1 MEYDE
6 LVENA
11 VEKCEDVLAEK
22 ICTQLREAAE
32 KLKLKAAEID
42 ALVREAIEKK
52 ITEAT
57 EIAKHI
63 REQLIEKAKNFK
75 CEDALPAAV
84 CGKLKE
90 LAEKIKVKAAEVDK
104 LLREIVAEGV
114 TKAKEII
121 EKIRQKLFP
130 ALDDEILLEFLDM
143 NAVKCED
150 VLPEKVCTQLRETA
164 GKLKEKAK
172 VIDQLVRQVLKEKIT
187 EAKEIAERVRQKL
200 VDMAKN
206 FKCEDAL
213 PGDLCAKLKDIAE
226 RIKVKASEVDKLLKD
241 IIAKGVTKAKEIIE
255 KIRQKLFPADNEM
268 ELIDVQKCEDI
279 LAEKVC
285 AELREAAKK
294 LKMKAEVIDQLIRH
308 TIEKKITEAKAVIE
322 HVRKDLVEKAKNF
335 KCEDLLPP

>member
-75 CEDALPAAV
+75 CEDALPAPV

-121 EKIRQKLFP
+121 EKIREKLFP
-130 ALDDEILLEFLDM
+130 ALEDEVPFLIE
-143 NAVKCED
+143 NAVEKCED
-150 VLPEKVCTQLRETA
+150 VLAEKICTQLREA
-164 GKLKEKAK
+164 AEKLKLKAAE
-172 VIDQLVRQVLKEKIT
+172 IDALVR
-187 EAKEIAERVRQKL
+187 EA
-200 VDMAKN
+200 
-206 FKCEDAL
+206 
-213 PGDLCAKLKDIAE
+213 
-226 RIKVKASEVDKLLKD
+226 
-241 IIAKGVTKAKEIIE
+241 
-255 KIRQKLFPADNEM
+255 
-268 ELIDVQKCEDI
+268 
-279 LAEKVC
+279 
-285 AELREAAKK
+285 
-294 LKMKAEVIDQLIRH
+294 
-308 TIEKKITEAKAVIE
+308 IEKKITEATEI
-322 HVRKDLVEKAKNF
+322 AKHIR
-335 KCEDLLPP
+335 EQLI